1 MTTLE
6 KIELTLIPFFCIVAW
21 FITTALPK
29 EIPIGHLILATSA
42 LLLFQGLIRDLFL
55 LARKKKMQQKNQYRS
70 IRCICLESSVGVT
83 GILLGASVL
92 GLGVSYPVV
101 MGKWEWSI
109 LVLLVLATGLMM
121 KDLVVESRPW
131 RIVRDKNHM
140 NIIFTLK

>member
-6 KIELTLIPFFCIVAW
+6 KIELTLIPFFCIIAW
-21 FITTALPK
+21 LITTTLPK
-29 EIPIGHLILATSA
+29 EMPIGHLILAISA
-42 LLLFQGLIRDLFL
+42 LLLFQSLIRDLVL
-55 LARKKKMQQKNQYRS
+55 LARKKKAAKNQSRS

-92 GLGVSYPVV
+92 GLGISYPII
-101 MGKWEWSI
+101 MGRWGWSI
-109 LVLLVLATGLMM
+109 LTLLVLMTGFMI
-121 KDLVVESRPW
+121 KDFVVESRPW